1 MDARPRRWLRAL
13 ALVAAGVVTTLALLV
28 GLARLLL
35 PMVPAYQDDIR
46 VWASSATGYDIAFT
60 GISASWPLS
69 GPQLTFIDVSL
80 TRPGEAAP
88 VVTAREFS
96 IGLSFWRSLR
106 AAAPRPGR
114 VAVRGSTLRVERAAD
129 GSLLVQGRRLS
140 ELLPPS
146 TSERPELDLALGD
159 IAISFVDSRR
169 RPQQIQLGL
178 RSLTADL
185 RREHVAARLAIELP
199 AALGREIDADLSLPL
214 PLPEPLALPPDW
226 EAQIEGRG
234 LDLPGLLAWAGA
246 DGGALRAGAGDV
258 GLRITVRG
266 DRPAQLSAD
275 LDLKGLVVG
284 AVAATAAYERVTGSG
299 RWQRHADGWDAA
311 VTGLRMRR
319 AGRDSPPTN
328 GELQWR
334 AAGEAM
340 PARWLASAGFLRLDD
355 LFPLVRAALAGSEL
369 AQRLPRELGGDLSN
383 VTAEF
388 AVDAGQATRYAL
400 RFGFSRLVAASS
412 TDELAVSGLTGR
424 FAADGDGGRLE
435 LDSSEVALTLAHW
448 FRNPLPARSLQ
459 GLLVWRRAPEGMRFL
474 SDDIR
479 LKTGAIDISSRLEL
493 VFPVDGS
500 SPVLD
505 LKATASATEA
515 PQVLRYLPLR
525 SFPPEVVDWLERAVV
540 AGRVPAAEG
549 IFRGPLREFPFD
561 HGEGRFRVSLQLQD
575 GTLDYAP
582 GWPRVEQLDAEVVFD
597 GVGMSSSRNQARVGN
612 LPVRD
617 FAVAIPDMRQGVLA
631 VAGQQRTDLGD
642 LLAFL
647 RTTPVAGHVGPTLE
661 RATASG
667 PVDSSLRLALPLTD
681 PAAWDLQLLLDARG
695 CQLGLA
701 RLPLDLKDV
710 RGRVRLQNTRFYAE
724 GVRAVMLGEPV
735 RIGLAPETAAG
746 GAMRAQLVAVAGATP
761 VPRLM
766 STFSLP
772 LRAYLDG
779 RLDWRATLRIPVLH
793 DAAAAAPLTVALRSD
808 LRGVTSTLPAPLA
821 KGAATAWP
829 AEVLLAFPAADVID
843 VSANL
848 QPPFAATLRL
858 HSTADRWQVERGALH
873 AGPGSVRLPA
883 RRGIEVTGQVASL
896 DVGDWLAVGQADA
909 PAPGSPGRELAA
921 ARGSADLLFRE
932 FTLQVAQLSF
942 AGQRLHDVDVRALR
956 GADAWQVAVRGPAAE
971 GDIIVPFDGEARP
984 MRLDMK
990 KLWLTGE
997 EGRGDGGQSDPRSLM
1012 GLEARIGDAAI
1023 GHWRLGQLELVAVRV
1038 PEGLLLQRLSSRA
1051 PSFTLTGDGSWLVT
1065 GNDAVKQETRFRAT
1079 LESSGVRDT
1088 LVQLG
1093 FGSAISGKSGRVRA
1107 DLAWPGAPASDFLQR
1122 ATGSISLEMKSGQVS
1137 ELEPGSG
1144 RLVGLISITALPRR
1158 LSLDFRDV
1166 FDKGLGYDTIEG
1178 DFTLGG
1184 GSAYTCNVGL
1194 SGPAVEIA
1202 IVGRT
1207 DLVNRDYDQVAVVR
1221 PQIATTVLTA
1231 GGAVLGGPVGGVT
1244 MLLVSQLFRKSLGT
1258 LGESYYRVTGDW
1270 DKPEVARVQGDDV
1283 DAAAFK
1289 DCEKEIEAALASP
1302 PPAVAPAPA
1311 VPPAPT
1317 PKR

>member
-46 VWASSATGYDIAFT
+46 VWASSTTGYDIAFT

-129 GSLLVQGRRLS
+129 GSLLVQGRRLA

-246 DGGALRAGAGDV
+246 DGGVLRAGAGDV

-1023 GHWRLGQLELVAVRV
+1023 GHWRLGQLELVAARV

>member
-13 ALVAAGVVTTLALLV
+13 ALAAAGVVTTLALLV

-35 PMVPAYQDDIR
+35 PMVPDYQDDIR
-46 VWASSATGYDIAFT
+46 AWASSATGYDITFT

-69 GPQLTFIDVSL
+69 GPELTFIDVSL

-96 IGLSFWRSLR
+96 VGLSVWRSLR

-114 VAVRGSTLRVERAAD
+114 VAVRGSKLRVERVAD
-129 GSLLVQGRRLS
+129 GSLLVQGRRLA

-159 IAISFVDSRR
+159 IAISYVDSRR
-169 RPQQIQLGL
+169 RPQQVQLGL
-178 RSLTADL
+178 RSLTADV
-185 RREHVAARLAIELP
+185 RRENIAAKLAIVLP
-199 AALGREIDADLSLPL
+199 APLGHELDADLSLPL

-226 EAQIEGRG
+226 EAQIDGRG

-246 DGGALRAGAGDV
+246 DAGALRAGAGDL

-266 DRPAQLSAD
+266 GRPELLAAD
-275 LDLKGLVVG
+275 LDFKGLAVG
-284 AVAATAAYERVTGSG
+284 AAAAATTYERVTGSG
-299 RWQRHADGWDAA
+299 RWQRRADGWDAA
-311 VTGLRMRR
+311 VTGLRLRR
-319 AGRDSPPTN
+319 AGRDSPPTT

-334 AAGEAM
+334 AASEAT
-340 PARWLASAGFLRLDD
+340 PARWIASAGFLRLDD
-355 LFPLVRAALAGSEL
+355 LFPLARAALAGTAL

-383 VTAEF
+383 VAAEF
-388 AVDAGQATRYAL
+388 AVDAGQATRYSVRL
-400 RFGFSRLVAASS
+400 GFSRLVAATSS
-412 TDELAVSGLTGR
+412 GELGVSGLTGR
-424 FAADGDGGRLE
+424 VAADGDGGRLE

-505 LKATASATEA
+505 LKANASATEA
-515 PQVLRYLPLR
+515 TQVLRYLPLR
-525 SFPPEVVDWLERAVV
+525 NFPPQVVDWLERAVV

-561 HGEGRFRVSLQLQD
+561 HGEGQFRVSLQLQD

-631 VAGQQRTDLGD
+631 VAGQQRTDLGE

-647 RTTPVAGHVGPTLE
+647 RTTPVAGHVGPTLQ

-724 GVRAVMLGEPV
+724 GIKAVMLGEPV
-735 RIGLAPETAAG
+735 RVGLAPETAAG

-772 LRAYLDG
+772 LREYLDG
-779 RLDWRATLRIPVLH
+779 RLDWSATLRIPVVH
-793 DAAAAAPLTVALRSD
+793 DAAAVAPLTVALRSD
-808 LRGVTSTLPAPLA
+808 LRGVASTLPAPLA
-821 KGAATAWP
+821 KDAATAWP
-829 AEVLLAFPAADVID
+829 AEVLLAFPAADTLD
-843 VSANL
+843 VSASL
-848 QPPFAATLRL
+848 QPPFAAALRL
-858 HSTADRWQVERGALH
+858 LSTADHWHVERGALH
-873 AGPGSVRLPA
+873 AGPGSVQLPA

-909 PAPGSPGRELAA
+909 PAPGSTGSEAAA
-921 ARGSADLLFRE
+921 ARGSADLFRE
-932 FTLQVAQLSF
+932 FALQAAQLSF
-942 AGQRLHDVDVRALR
+942 AGQRLHDVDIRAQR

-971 GDIIVPFDGEARP
+971 GDIVVPFDGKARP

-990 KLWLTGE
+990 KLWLTE
-997 EGRGDGGQSDPRSLM
+997 EEPGTGGHSDPRSLM
-1012 GLEARIGDAAI
+1012 GLEARIADAAI
-1023 GHWRLGQLELVAVRV
+1023 GHWRLGQLELVAARV
-1038 PEGLLLQRLSSRA
+1038 PDGLVLQRFSSHA
-1051 PSFTLTGDGSWLVT
+1051 PSFTVTGDGSWRVT
-1065 GNDAVKQETRFRAT
+1065 GNDATKQETRFKAT

-1107 DLAWPGAPASDFLQR
+1107 DLAWPGAPAGDFLQR
-1122 ATGSISLEMKSGQVS
+1122 ATGSISLELKSGQVS

-1144 RLVGLISITALPRR
+1144 RLLGLLSITALPRR

-1166 FDKGLGYDTIEG
+1166 FDKGLGYDAIEG

-1184 GSAYTCNVGL
+1184 GSAYTCNLGL
-1194 SGPAVEIA
+1194 GGPAVEIA

-1270 DKPEVARVQGDDV
+1270 DQPEVARVQGDDV

-1289 DCEKEIEAALASP
+1289 DCEKEIGAALASP